1 MKLFVDTSVWRHW
14 LTFKNKKLFENHVLE
29 MHAKEFDRIYEIVSS
44 QLFKHVFLYNDRVEG
59 ELPDLYLND
68 LPISFSKIKVNSYF
82 TKTAIPLSRADGTNK
97 ADGSLLCGG
106 HFGGTLKEILSI
118 DGYDHQKALQTAVPN
133 YKLEN
138 PAHTGPRK
146 KEFDV
151 EHIES
156 ALEADADL
164 FITADQRLIDRLRRA
179 STLFPENSVINRVNE
194 ICVTPSQALSRL
206 N

>member
-14 LTFKNKKLFENHVLE
+14 LTFKNKKLFENDVLKN
-29 MHAKEFDRIYEIVSS
+29 HAKEFDRIYDIVSS
-44 QLFKHVFLYNDRVEG
+44 QPFKHVFLYNARVEG
-59 ELPDLYLND
+59 ELPDLYLNN

-82 TKTAIPLSRADGTNK
+82 TETAIPLSRADGTYK

-106 HFGGTLKEILSI
+106 RFGGTLKGILSI

-164 FITADQRLIDRLRRA
+164 FITADQSLIDRLKRA
-179 STLFPENSVINRVNE
+179 LALLSENSAVKRANE